1 MLSHIINNFI
11 EQEAESPKLQ
21 NIPQKFK
28 DALTTRIQQT
38 HTHKHKHKH
47 KDIHSQ
53 TLTHANTYTFLLTH
67 QHNYF

>member
-28 DALTTRIQQT
+28 DALTTRIQHT
-38 HTHKHKHKH
+38 HTHKH

-53 TLTHANTYTFLLTH
+53 TLTHANTYIFLLTRK
-67 QHNYF
+67 HNYF